1 MRKLPPGNSSHL
13 RRALTIPNVLAT
25 IAVLAA
31 AAVPAYAA
39 TAKVRMY
46 TGANVRNSTIESRDI
61 KNLSLASSEFSA
73 TTTRALKVKG
83 DPGDAGTPGAPG
95 PTGETGSTGAKGA
108 TGDKGTPAPRAFTFQ
123 TSAQTS
129 KIKGNNPNP
138 TGIELTTIDCQ
149 DVVDE
154 SDTMIGCTGAVG
166 SPQRFPRWNYWC
178 TWMGNSVNKHCAV
191 TTLSVPQL
199 SRSNQT
205 LLVTSEN
212 ASGGLLD
219 MPYAGTIVL
228 NATASFYTQRSGAN
242 QRLECQLQIARVQ
255 NGALQP
261 AENVGVPITEYRVI
275 NPADL
280 NQQERILN
288 ISVTAA
294 TAQPPGVYETQ
305 LACRAPDDNND
316 TTDRLEFI
324 EGNMSVLST
333 RTNGQA

>member
-1 MRKLPPGNSSHL
+1 M
-13 RRALTIPNVLAT
+13 TIPNVLAT

-31 AAVPAYAA
+31 AAVPVYAA
-39 TAKVRMY
+39 KAKVKLY
-46 TGANVRNSTIESRDI
+46 TGAQIKNNTIESRDV
-61 KNLSLASSEFSA
+61 KNLALGTVDFSTA
-73 TTTRALKVKG
+73 TSTALRVKG
-83 DPGDAGTPGAPG
+83 DKGATGTPGAPG
-95 PTGETGSTGAKGA
+95 ATGATGATGAQGA

-138 TGIELTTIDCQ
+138 TGSELSSGITCA
-149 DVVDE
+149 DVE
-154 SDTMIGCTGAVG
+154 AAGDTMIGCAAGVG
-166 SPQRFPRWNYWC
+166 TPVRFPRWNYWC
-178 TWMGNSVNKHCAV
+178 TWLGDDPQKHCAV
-191 TTLSVPQL
+191 TNESVPQL

-219 MPYAGTIVL
+219 MPYSGTIVL

-242 QRLECQLQIARVQ
+242 QRLECQLQIARVE

-261 AENVGVPITEYRVI
+261 AVNVGVPITQYRTI
-275 NPADL
+275 NPADR

-288 ISVTAA
+288 IAVTAA
-294 TAQPPGVYETQ
+294 TAQSPGVYETQ

-316 TTDRLEFI
+316 TNDRLEFI